1 MYVFLKETAWL
12 CLFLSFSSCIFTITQ
27 YFNHGSHIFILSVN
41 TWASM
46 NNAAMKMRV
55 RISVEAPASIFW
67 VLYVE
72 HRSFSFPLHS
82 FIDFLRTEIAFYCST
97 LAWGYV
103 RPSLLCIVQR
113 SHTDPSFLICF
124 QHLPASGL
132 VSPCWFSR
140 FGNIPREAT
149 D

>member
-1 MYVFLKETAWL
+1 MFSRFTRVVPCDRISFLSRLNSSLLCVKTIL
-12 CLFLSFSSCIFTITQ
+12 CLPIL
-27 YFNHGSHIFILSVN
+27 LSVD
-41 TWASM
+41 TWASVS
-46 NNAAMKMRV
+46 NAAMNMRV
-55 RISVEAPASIFW
+55 LMSVEAPASIFW

-72 HRSFSFPLHS
+72 HRSFSFPLNS
-82 FIDFLRTEIAFYCST
+82 FIDFLQTEIAFYCST

-103 RPSLLCIVQR
+103 RSSLLCTVQR
-113 SHTDPSFLICF
+113 SHMDHSFLICF
-124 QHLPASGL
+124 QPLPASGL

>member
-1 MYVFLKETAWL
+1 MLSRFTCVVLCDRISFLSRLNNSLLCVKPTL
-12 CLFLSFSSCIFTITQ
+12 CLSIL
-27 YFNHGSHIFILSVN
+27 LSVN

-82 FIDFLRTEIAFYCST
+82 FIDFLQTEITFYCST

-113 SHTDPSFLICF
+113 SQTDPSFLICF